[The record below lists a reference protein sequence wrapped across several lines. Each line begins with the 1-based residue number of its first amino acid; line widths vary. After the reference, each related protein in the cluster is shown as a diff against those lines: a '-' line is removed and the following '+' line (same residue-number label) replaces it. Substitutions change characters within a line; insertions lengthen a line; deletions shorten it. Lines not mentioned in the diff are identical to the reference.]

1 MNLFKEL
8 KRRNVFRIAGIYAV
22 VAWILMQV
30 AGTLEASLK
39 LPEWFDSVVTAG
51 LMIGFPI
58 ALLLAWA
65 FEMTPNGVKRTSDGT
80 DEQLVST
87 SKIDGLIL
95 LGIIIVIGLGIWQQ
109 MNPKQQ
115 DSGDITDSKNNNS
128 VIPVK
133 TGIQKPKETIQPN
146 SIAVLPF
153 TDLSP
158 NKDQEYFSDGMA
170 EEILNVLVRVDALKV
185 TSRTSA
191 FQFKGQEI
199 GIPEIASQLKVRHI
213 VEGSVRKSGN
223 NLRITAQL
231 IVAKDDKHLWSK
243 TYDRP
248 LSTDNI
254 FAIQDEI
261 SNAIVKALKDKLGLK
276 NIEKLAIKQNT
287 QNLSAYELYL
297 QARPLFIGRKQLA
310 KADGF
315 LIKAIELD
323 SKFAQAWAMRA
334 AINSLNLYYE
344 IYDTTTEQDQIN
356 SLDYANRSLLLDP
369 NNALALSVRAFT
381 KINANSR
388 LRGQFDYFDII
399 NDLKKSLHIEPK
411 NSTTLLW
418 LSAVYWKLGYIEKSA
433 RLLKQC
439 IEYEPSY
446 VPCISNYI
454 GRHEY
459 LGNYQKAS
467 DLYLNNLA
475 YGLLDVQNA
484 PLLAIAHS
492 SNKLAFMLI
501 LNSPNYFKGWNR
513 NEEIYNA
520 YRNPSI
526 DHSLLIKEAIDWISN
541 KQIKPI
547 SWEAI
552 LIPIGYKPQQEK
564 MQGYDVFTFNTLK
577 VDSEN
582 AKKHI
587 KGIGVFSYWQKHGYP
602 PQCRPIGEDD
612 FECD

>member
-213 VEGSVRKSGN
+213 VEGSVRKSMPM
-223 NLRITAQL
+223 LPKVFMIIL
-231 IVAKDDKHLWSK
+231 LK
-243 TYDRP
+243 
-248 LSTDNI
+248 
-254 FAIQDEI
+254 EI
-261 SNAIVKALKDKLGLK
+261 
-276 NIEKLAIKQNT
+276 IKQ
-287 QNLSAYELYL
+287 
-297 QARPLFIGRKQLA
+297 P
-310 KADGF
+310 
-315 LIKAIELD
+315 
-323 SKFAQAWAMRA
+323 W
-334 AINSLNLYYE
+334 
-344 IYDTTTEQDQIN
+344 
-356 SLDYANRSLLLDP
+356 
-369 NNALALSVRAFT
+369 
-381 KINANSR
+381 
-388 LRGQFDYFDII
+388 
-399 NDLKKSLHIEPK
+399 
-411 NSTTLLW
+411 
-418 LSAVYWKLGYIEKSA
+418 
-433 RLLKQC
+433 
-439 IEYEPSY
+439 
-446 VPCISNYI
+446 SNY
-454 GRHEY
+454 R
-459 LGNYQKAS
+459 
-467 DLYLNNLA
+467 
-475 YGLLDVQNA
+475 
-484 PLLAIAHS
+484 
-492 SNKLAFMLI
+492 
-501 LNSPNYFKGWNR
+501 
-513 NEEIYNA
+513 
-520 YRNPSI
+520 
-526 DHSLLIKEAIDWISN
+526 
-541 KQIKPI
+541 
-547 SWEAI
+547 
-552 LIPIGYKPQQEK
+552 
-564 MQGYDVFTFNTLK
+564 
-577 VDSEN
+577 
-582 AKKHI
+582 
-587 KGIGVFSYWQKHGYP
+587 
-602 PQCRPIGEDD
+602 RPY
-612 FECD
+612 